1 MTDEQR
7 ALIDTIASGDGD
19 TPAGVAAVE
28 RCMKALPEVL
38 AVRPSR
44 AGVALDHARDRLLR
58 LAR

>member
-38 AVRPSR
+38 AVRPSA
-44 AGVALDHARDRLLR
+44 AGRALDAARERIGRLCR
-58 LAR
+58 

>member
-1 MTDEQR
+1 MREEQR

-28 RCMKALPEVL
+28 RTPEVL